1 MLDIYLF
8 LSFLIS
14 ITKFTH
20 GSIDCNDFKDCLSCV
35 SDDDQYAYKTV
46 GCVWNSEENNCE
58 SRKFRNS
65 RHVLFENECA
75 LPLPVTNSALENWMR
90 TSWDAIKDS
99 SLLDLSLPGTHDT
112 FTYDLSLK
120 TSDGGVDGHDEF
132 AEFLH
137 DFSILIPNG
146 IENFIREQ
154 AITQKYNITGQLT
167 GGVRFIDFR
176 IMKEYDSKKKEWR
189 SLHFLQS
196 NKLVLDYMKEIR
208 TFVDTH
214 PQEVVVLWLSK
225 HGSACSTG
233 TDAYPNL
240 TPVEKQAFFQEIIQ
254 LFQGVLTDFSVTKLN
269 ETSIANMVKRS
280 HRVSIYAADYEEF
293 TGYSKD
299 LSSNNGPIYALDGC
313 MIDNHLGPSV
323 EDIPASQDYMAKE
336 LSTAESTKALNKAKQ
351 GFYLMSM
358 AAAVPIPQYIW
369 SALYE
374 MIPRGDNSTMSF
386 EERRKVDKFWK
397 NYSNKLVS
405 NEEDNV
411 IVDKDADGGRLL
423 KVASRACVKS
433 LSQPPGMRWCP
444 PTLLDVAQFD
454 NYYRQLALERVHS
467 AGKDETLWDFPHAIY
482 LNGVDREGTIRT
494 GTTLLWGR
502 ERSEDQSKQGTSHAT
517 TAYAYAPSIVLYN
530 IQKGC
535 GDRDKEER
543 ERVSSPSCEKMAE
556 PFHALRKKYPIQ
568 HWHDPVYG
576 RLLHWP

>member
-1 MLDIYLF
+1 MDTLFVLF
-8 LSFLIS
+8 LFW
-14 ITKFTH
+14 FTVIKYSY
-20 GSIDCNDFKDCLSCV
+20 GSIDCNEFKDCLSCV
-35 SDDDQYAYKTV
+35 SEDDQYAYKTV
-46 GCVWNSEENNCE
+46 GCMWNSEENNCK
-58 SRKFRNS
+58 SRRFKNS
-65 RHVLFENECA
+65 RQVLFENEC
-75 LPLPVTNSALENWMR
+75 PIPIPVTNSALENWMS
-90 TSWDAIKDS
+90 TSWDAIKDR

-120 TSDGGVDGHDEF
+120 VSDGGIDSSDEF

-137 DFSILIPNG
+137 DFSLLIPNG

-154 AITQKYNITGQLT
+154 AITQKFNITGQLT

-176 IMKEYDSKKKEWR
+176 IMKEYSSKKGEWR
-189 SLHFLQS
+189 SLHMLQS

-208 TFVDTH
+208 NFIDAH

-240 TPVEKQAFFQEIIQ
+240 TPEEKQAFFQEITE
-254 LFQGVLTDFSVTKLN
+254 LFEGVLTDFSVTKLN
-269 ETSIANMVKRS
+269 ETSIATMIERS

-299 LSSNNGPIYALDGC
+299 ATANKGPVYALDGC

-323 EDIPASQDYMAKE
+323 EDIPASQDYMTKE
-336 LSTAESTKALNKAKQ
+336 LSTAESTKATNKAKQ
-351 GFYLMSM
+351 GLYLMSM

-374 MIPRGDNSTMSF
+374 MIPRGDNSTMSIA
-386 EERRKVDKFWK
+386 ERRRADKFWK
-397 NYSNKLVS
+397 KYNKNLDS
-405 NEEDNV
+405 DEDVNV
-411 IVDKDADGGRLL
+411 DVDADGSRLL
-423 KVASRACVKS
+423 KIANKACVKS
-433 LSQPPGMRWCP
+433 LSNPPGMRWCP
-444 PTLLDVAQFD
+444 PNLQDISQFD

-467 AGKDETLWDFPHAIY
+467 ADKDEELWDFPHAIY

-502 ERSEDQSKQGTSHAT
+502 ERTEDQSEQGTSHAT
-517 TAYAYAPSIVLYN
+517 SAYAYAASIVLYN

-535 GDRDKEER
+535 GER
-543 ERVSSPSCEKMAE
+543 IKGEIVSSSSCEKMAE
-556 PFHALRKKYPIQ
+556 PFHALRKEYPLQ
-568 HWHDPVYG
+568 QWHDPVYG
-576 RLLHWP
+576 RLVDWP